1 MEFLSTVN
9 LLSEINQ
16 EEKEKLADCFTKESF
31 EDDEKIINQGDAGDK
46 FYIVKEGE
54 AYAIKEGQRKLMD

>member
-54 AYAIKEGQRKLMD
+54 A